1 MRSYLLVFLTTAS
14 VALAACGGGSG
25 RGPAAPS
32 GVLSGPSSAVTSGG
46 GAISWSCFTRAAGT
60 GMFGMSDCPPLRA
73 PAAPLRPATAAPIVA
88 PGAPTNFTATVTGST
103 VVLNWTAPVGGDA
116 PTSYSVQAGSTNGA
130 SDLANFDTGTTSTS
144 LTVLNVPAGTYSVRI
159 RANNSAGQ
167 SGPSNEFQVVVGTT
181 TPCVTLNAPTGLS
194 STVTSTT
201 VVLSW
206 SAPAAG
212 CAPTTYIIQA
222 GSTVGT
228 SNLAN
233 FSTGSTATTFTA
245 TGVAAGT
252 YYVRVAAAIPG
263 TLSAPSNE
271 ISVTV
276 GPTHPQTVFAS
287 FQLFD
292 PSTTGGPVTECR
304 LRAPNNGS
312 RLTCELRA
320 SAFTLGTAS
329 ISSYSWLVRYTHG
342 TPVEIS
348 RTDANPSLSFSDVC
362 DAPDG
367 VNGGTDDGVA
377 QPLSVQLQVTNS
389 LGASVTVASGVDQ
402 QPPLVIRLWNCG
414 K

>member
-1 MRSYLLVFLTTAS
+1 MKVHDFAELPL
-14 VALAACGGGSG
+14 ALAA
-25 RGPAAPS
+25 
-32 GVLSGPSSAVTSGG
+32 L
-46 GAISWSCFTRAAGT
+46 ISLVASAAGGQEKNET
-60 GMFGMSDCPPLRA
+60 RYVVGRN
-73 PAAPLRPATAAPIVA
+73 PIVSI
-88 PGAPTNFTATVTGST
+88 TNKYGPVTVK
-103 VVLNWTAPVGGDA
+103 
-116 PTSYSVQAGSTNGA
+116 
-130 SDLANFDTGTTSTS
+130 
-144 LTVLNVPAGTYSVRI
+144 
-159 RANNSAGQ
+159 
-167 SGPSNEFQVVVGTT
+167 PSENRQVVVGTT

-222 GSTVGT
+222 GSTVGA

-271 ISVTV
+271 ITLTV
-276 GPTHPQTVFAS
+276 GPTQPQTVFAS

-320 SAFTLGTAS
+320 SAFTLGTAA

-367 VNGGTDDGVA
+367 VNGEA
-377 QPLSVQLQVTNS
+377 AP
-389 LGASVTVASGVDQ
+389 
-402 QPPLVIRLWNCG
+402 
-414 K
+414 